1 MDLPETTSSKYLRLV
16 STTLLATLLLGA
28 TAQAQWVMVA
38 KAVSGR
44 VQQMTHKPS
53 NGGDGF
59 DVATVVLEAPADK
72 VYSTALAALKSHE
85 GITVTSSDDH
95 SRKIEFTNGT
105 QVASLQA
112 QSLGEKI
119 SQLVIASTLT
129 PTGPTATSL
138 VLQGVLK
145 VCSDMK
151 VECSV
156 EGQ

>member
-1 MDLPETTSSKYLRLV
+1 MFTRTRLMIV
-16 STTLLATLLLGA
+16 FVSAGMLLSTTGA
-28 TAQAQWVMVA
+28 HAQWVMVA

-44 VQQMTHKPS
+44 VQQMSHKPA

-59 DVATVVLEAPADK
+59 DVATVVLEAPAAK
-72 VYSTALAALKSHE
+72 VYSTALSALKSHP

-112 QSLGEKI
+112 QALGDKL

-129 PTGPTATSL
+129 PSGPTATSL

-145 VCSDMK
+145 VCADMK

-156 EGQ
+156 EDQ

>member
-1 MDLPETTSSKYLRLV
+1 MAMPRCMWRLLPLMTVGMLLSTV
-16 STTLLATLLLGA
+16 SAH
-28 TAQAQWVMVA
+28 AQWVMVA

-44 VQQMTHKPS
+44 VQQMSHKPA

-72 VYSTALAALKSHE
+72 VYSTALTALKAHA
-85 GITVTSSDDH
+85 GITVTASNDKQ
-95 SRKIEFTNGT
+95 RKIEFTNGT

-112 QSLGEKI
+112 QSLGDKI

-129 PTGPTATSL
+129 SSQPSATSL

-151 VECSV
+151 VDCTV
-156 EGQ
+156 EGD

>member
-1 MDLPETTSSKYLRLV
+1 
-16 STTLLATLLLGA
+16 
-28 TAQAQWVMVA
+28 MVA

-44 VQQMTHKPS
+44 VQQMSHKPA

-59 DVATVVLEAPADK
+59 DVANVVLEAPADK
-72 VYSTALAALKSHE
+72 VYSTALNALKAHA
-85 GITVTSSDDH
+85 GITVTFSDSH
-95 SRKIEFTNGT
+95 TRKIEFTDGT

-112 QSLGEKI
+112 QALGDKI

-129 PTGPTATSL
+129 PSGPTATSL

-145 VCSDMK
+145 VCADMK
-151 VECSV
+151 VECTV